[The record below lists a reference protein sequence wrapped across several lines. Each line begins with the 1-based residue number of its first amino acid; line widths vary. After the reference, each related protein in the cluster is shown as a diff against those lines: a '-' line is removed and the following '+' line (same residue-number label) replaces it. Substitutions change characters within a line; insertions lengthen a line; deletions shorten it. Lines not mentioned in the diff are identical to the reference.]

1 MTRGGKREGEYEM
14 LDRETRRELR
24 RQAINM
30 CGREPRAMLQAIYH
44 VLDGNGFICAQS
56 GDDWEYI
63 TAQIAR
69 AIQEIN
75 LGDTDAVCDAIDLM
89 ETYGWAVA

>member
-1 MTRGGKREGEYEM
+1 M

-30 CGREPRAMLQAIYH
+30 CGREPRAMLQAIYQ
-44 VLDGNGFICAQS
+44 VLDGNGFICAQT
-56 GDDWEYI
+56 GDWEYI
-63 TAQIAR
+63 TAQIDG

-75 LGDTDAVCDAIDLM
+75 HGDTDAVCDAIDLM